1 MILSVGASA
10 VVAYLIVNATDDM
23 ATRLAHICIVSSGA
37 EGALGL
43 SIQRGLEALGRRVTY
58 LPYMDWLPTP
68 KVPVPRVS
76 DLLARGIVNLTRPA
90 IEVRLVSA
98 LSKAAPDLVLFVKC
112 DDLHATTYSAV
123 RAATK
128 VRRSKA
134 EDNLAPMG
142 GVGHRSTRDVPLLAY
157 HPDDPW
163 NQAGILRPGPSH
175 NRAEV
180 QLRSVDAIFLWSR
193 RLVEKA
199 SREGA
204 KRSFYLPFAGDPLL
218 HPRVDEISADEQH
231 TFGADVTFI
240 GNWDDEREAQLGPIV
255 DAGFDLAIWG
265 TAYWQTRCRHPGLQ
279 KAWRGRQLFGREQA
293 VAARASK
300 IMLNVLRKQ
309 NKGACNMRT
318 FEVPCTGAF
327 MLHERSPEA
336 AVFFPP
342 DVACG
347 DFETHDELI
356 VALRRWLADPDGRAR
371 VAAEGYRRVMQ
382 WTYREWA
389 AKLLERC
396 EGWAS

>member
-1 MILSVGASA
+1 M
-10 VVAYLIVNATDDM
+10 NAPDDQ
-23 ATRLAHICIVSSGA
+23 ATGLQHICIVSSGA

-43 SIQRGLEALGRRVTY
+43 SIKRGFESLGRRVTY

-68 KVPVPRVS
+68 KVPIPRAS
-76 DLLARGIVNLTRPA
+76 DLIARGIVNLTRPA

-98 LSKAAPDLVLFVKC
+98 LSKAKPDLVLFVKC
-112 DDLHATTYSAV
+112 DDLHATTYTAI
-123 RAATK
+123 RTA
-128 VRRSKA
+128 
-134 EDNLAPMG
+134 MG
-142 GVGHRSTRDVPLLAY
+142 APLLAY

-163 NQAGILRPGPSH
+163 NQAGFLRPGPSH

-193 RLVEKA
+193 RLVERA

-204 KRSFYLPFAGDPLL
+204 KRSFYLPFACDPIL
-218 HPRVDEISADEQH
+218 HPKVDVLGPDDQA

-240 GNWDDEREAQLGPIV
+240 GNWDEEREAQLGPIV
-255 DAGFDLAIWG
+255 DAGFDLALWG
-265 TAYWQTRCRHPGLQ
+265 TAYWKTRCRHPGLQ

-293 VAARASK
+293 VAARASNV
-300 IMLNVLRKQ
+300 MLNVLRKQ

-327 MLHERSPEA
+327 MLHERSREA
-336 AVFFPP
+336 AAYFPP

-347 DFETHDELI
+347 DFETQDEL
-356 VALRRWLADPDGRAR
+356 VAALRRWLADPDGRAR
-371 VAAEGYRRVMQ
+371 VAAEGYRRAMQ